1 MKKINDFTT
10 TVFISIILLAIIGM
24 LSFALNYEM
33 NRFKDE
39 LQIAYDGLQTTQ
51 EALYVA
57 ENELSTTKEA
67 LQIEF
72 QKEDRLSAELE
83 KLNIELNSTN
93 TIIQDLKNNEYE
105 FVYLGEYTITHYCT
119 ENYYHIC
126 GTGTGL
132 TATGTQVTAGRTVAV
147 DPSVI
152 PYGTE
157 LYIEGYGWRIAED
170 CGGAVNNNHIDVVV
184 ETHEEA
190 VNLGVSSKGVWVLIK
205 KKP

>member
-33 NRFKDE
+33 NKFKDE

-93 TIIQDLKNNEYE
+93 TIIQDLK
-105 FVYLGEYTITHYCT
+105 
-119 ENYYHIC
+119 
-126 GTGTGL
+126 
-132 TATGTQVTAGRTVAV
+132 
-147 DPSVI
+147 
-152 PYGTE
+152 
-157 LYIEGYGWRIAED
+157 
-170 CGGAVNNNHIDVVV
+170 
-184 ETHEEA
+184 
-190 VNLGVSSKGVWVLIK
+190 K
-205 KKP
+205 

>member
-57 ENELSTTKEA
+57 ENELSTTKEV

-72 QKEDRLSAELE
+72 QKEDRLSAELK
-83 KLNIELNSTN
+83 KLN
-93 TIIQDLKNNEYE
+93 
-105 FVYLGEYTITHYCT
+105 
-119 ENYYHIC
+119 
-126 GTGTGL
+126 
-132 TATGTQVTAGRTVAV
+132 
-147 DPSVI
+147 
-152 PYGTE
+152 
-157 LYIEGYGWRIAED
+157 
-170 CGGAVNNNHIDVVV
+170 VV

-190 VNLGVSSKGVWVLIK
+190 VNFGVSSKGVWVLIK
-205 KKP
+205 KNS